1 MPSQSVE
8 GMQKWSQ
15 ILGIL
20 LLNHYMKPEYY
31 GKSPLMHKAQQF
43 AVERK
48 ETDNTNM
55 QEQEKDGI
63 KTNNVNY
70 EVELVT
76 SQIPVS

>member
-8 GMQKWSQ
+8 GLQKWSQ

-20 LLNHYMKPEYY
+20 LPNHYMKPEYY
-31 GKSPLMHKAQQF
+31 GKSPLMLKAQQF

-55 QEQEKDGI
+55 QEQEKDGT
-63 KTNNVNY
+63 KTNNMNY

-76 SQIPVS
+76 S